1 MRVSSGLLL
10 GACLAGVTAV
20 PAPAQGVLAK
30 ARYAS
35 PVIAGTVA
43 GLPGQA
49 LPLPTATAPAV
60 PAAAHGA
67 ADVSVSI
74 GADGTVTFSP
84 GAVGSVDGGAVCV
97 MPAHPGD
104 LPAGVPG
111 GDGPPLTNMPLLPAP
126 DGFAPPDGLLPDVA
140 VTAVDAAVA
149 AAVAPQGGQQVIAVT
164 GTPTPAALLRAANA
178 ANAAAGQ
185 AGGEASGLAAQIRAQ
200 ARAAAGT
207 FRNRASGGKTIGL
220 GVAAFGTP
228 ADARPLGA
236 APRAP
241 GAPAPASG
249 PAAGL
254 PRVHLPHSGA
264 APAGPT
270 PPPNTTTVAATTA
283 AGAQAAA
290 TAAPAA
296 RAGVAAALG
305 GTARVVAPAGAAA
318 PRWRDRFSFASPLGR

>member
-1 MRVSSGLLL
+1 MRVSSGLLV
-10 GACLAGVTAV
+10 GTCLAGLTAV

-35 PVIAGTVA
+35 PVIVGTVA

-49 LPLPTATAPAV
+49 LPIPTATAPAL
-60 PAAAHGA
+60 PTAPDGA
-67 ADVSVSI
+67 GDVSVSI
-74 GADGTVTFSP
+74 GVDGTVTFSP
-84 GAVGSVDGGAVCV
+84 GAVGGADGGAVCV
-97 MPAHPGD
+97 LPAHPGE
-104 LPAGVPG
+104 LPGGIPG
-111 GDGPPLTNMPLLPAP
+111 GDGPPLTNMPLLPTP
-126 DGFAPPDGLLPDVA
+126 DGFAPPDGLVPGVA
-140 VTAVDAAVA
+140 VTAVDGAVA
-149 AAVAPQGGQQVIAVT
+149 TAVIPHGGQQVIAVT
-164 GTPTPAALLRAANA
+164 GTPTPAALLRA

-207 FRNRASGGKTIGL
+207 FRNRASGGKTIGA
-220 GVAAFGTP
+220 GVAAFGIP
-228 ADARPLGA
+228 ADARPLNA

-241 GAPAPASG
+241 GAPAPAAG

-254 PRVHLPHSGA
+254 PRVHLPQAGA

-270 PPPNTTTVAATTA
+270 LPQNSATVAATTA
-283 AGAQAAA
+283 AGAQAA

-305 GTARVVAPAGAAA
+305 GTARVVAPSHAAA